1 MGIIPDKFI
10 LLEQED
16 AFSMDRIKVN
26 LASDD
31 CHKKHSENESM
42 RIASAAIR
50 ENNINMAAVK
60 KVCQGLITELDGTK
74 EQPLI
79 LEEIARVL
87 KLKYSKGARRPQRV
101 ILMGPP
107 GSSTSEQAKQVCE
120 KYNLVHVQVLQVLK
134 DVIRKQSDSKEAQR
148 LAMRI
153 QNHQPIDDEIV
164 IDLVRDRLD
173 RPDCRINGWILEGCP
188 LSVQQIKSLKE
199 CQITPQVVVAF
210 EMSDE
215 AVMRSLLASGQQ
227 KQVVERRLNEYR
239 DFLACAETEYNKQ
252 LVRINCE
259 EGGEGEERRVFLNFC
274 EALEN

>member
-1 MGIIPDKFI
+1 MRRIILVRPPGSKGKEIALSLTEYLSENEQLECISTGDLVDKEISKRSAFGKEIEQSRQTHSFVKDEIVIQLVKSQIEQLEKAQKSYVLEGFPRTEVQAISLLKMGIIPDKFI
-10 LLEQED
+10 LLEQND
-16 AFSMDRIKVN
+16 TFSMDRIRSN

-31 CHKKHSENESM
+31 CPVAQRRHQENQNSTELQ

-107 GSSTSEQAKQVCE
+107 GSSTSEQAKRVCE

-134 DVIRKQSDSKEAQR
+134 DVIRKQADSNEA
-148 LAMRI
+148 
-153 QNHQPIDDEIV
+153 
-164 IDLVRDRLD
+164 
-173 RPDCRINGWILEGCP
+173 
-188 LSVQQIKSLKE
+188 
-199 CQITPQVVVAF
+199 
-210 EMSDE
+210 
-215 AVMRSLLASGQQ
+215 
-227 KQVVERRLNEYR
+227 RRL
-239 DFLACAETEYNKQ
+239 
-252 LVRINCE
+252 V
-259 EGGEGEERRVFLNFC
+259 
-274 EALEN
+274 